1 MIILY
6 YENTNFKQFSESKI
20 TDSSIG
26 KIFDLTGVL
35 EGRFQMSE
43 SIFSNIS
50 G

>member
-1 MIILY
+1 MILFANANFIL
-6 YENTNFKQFSESKI
+6 FSESKI

-26 KIFDLTGVL
+26 IVLDLIGVL
-35 EGRFQMSE
+35 DGRFQMSE